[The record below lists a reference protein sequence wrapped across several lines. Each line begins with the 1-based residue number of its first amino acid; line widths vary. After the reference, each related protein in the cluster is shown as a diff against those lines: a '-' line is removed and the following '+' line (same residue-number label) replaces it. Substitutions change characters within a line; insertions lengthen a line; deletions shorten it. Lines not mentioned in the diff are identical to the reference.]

1 VLTEFEVP
9 VFHAMD
15 FFAWRTD
22 SNGEIVRESP
32 YQGWT
37 EADDFEFIDSLL
49 RTTEDAGLFKA
60 GTAINLSQWLEL
72 TEDERRYLWFLRRVH
87 SGAHFGKQR
96 RSSYL
101 YRITW
106 RECDG
111 LDRMWLLSKEPALVI
126 ITRITSGR
134 RRFRG

>member
-1 VLTEFEVP
+1 MILGDESGLSADEKVCVVAGFVGSADQWDSFDAQWTGVLTEFEVP
-9 VFHAMD
+9 LFHAMD

-60 GTAINLSQWLEL
+60 GTAINLSLWLEL
-72 TEDERRYLWFLRRVH
+72 TVKSVSRANKSDETPDVRPCVQFP
-87 SGAHFGKQR
+87 S
-96 RSSYL
+96 
-101 YRITW
+101 
-106 RECDG
+106 
-111 LDRMWLLSKEPALVI
+111 
-126 ITRITSGR
+126 
-134 RRFRG
+134 